1 VNRTLLLARTFFTRF
16 FENDLMP
23 PGLPQ
28 VQLVIW
34 SVALL
39 ASPGLIFPARFAAK
53 YLALERSPVALAHAM
68 LFDRLV
74 FVTMTMTAAGLVA
87 LVIWDGVFP
96 DRRDARI
103 LGALPLPGRVQIA
116 ARLLALAALA
126 AMMVTGV
133 NMAPSLMYGLLL
145 GAYGGASNSIVGVLA
160 HFIATSLAG
169 IFVFTVLIAVQ
180 GVVLNLGG
188 RRASDR
194 IAVVFQIV
202 FVVALLQMIFFLPRM
217 SGLLTTDL
225 QDSWLRVIPSVWF
238 LGLYDVLGGRPVN
251 GAGGLAAIALLATAA
266 STAMAAGLFMSTHAR
281 LQRRALEAQDG
292 GHARWRIARA
302 LINGV
307 TTRVT
312 RHAASRAIFE
322 FTLRTL
328 ARSRTHRLLLSMYV
342 GVALALVASALVPL
356 VLRRGFAAVAT
367 PSVEMLSA
375 PLVLNF
381 FTLVGMRV
389 AIAIPVEPRANWMF
403 RLREPTD
410 RVHTID
416 GVAVALLLVGV
427 VPSVGLAAA
436 TAAGLWG
443 VRVAVFHAGICGL
456 MGWLLTELLLMRL
469 DKMPFTCSYLPGRSR
484 IGTLWPLYLNGFIAY
499 CYVTAAAELRFFFAR
514 PSLMMKWSIVLLAAI
529 ILLIVRRRR
538 MLRTLMGLRFQEE
551 DPDAA
556 FAGFQLSEGFAAATD
571 ANRRLR

>member
-1 VNRTLLLARTFFTRF
+1 
-16 FENDLMP
+16 MP

-34 SVALL
+34 SVALM

-53 YLALERSPVALAHAM
+53 YVALEHSPNALAHAM

-74 FVTMTMTAAGLVA
+74 FITMTMTAAGLVA

-103 LGALPLPGRVQIA
+103 LGVLPVPGHVLIA
-116 ARLLALAALA
+116 ARLLALAAVA
-126 AMMVTGV
+126 AIMVTGV
-133 NMAPSLMYGLLL
+133 NIAPSLMYGLVL
-145 GAYGGASNSIVGVLA
+145 GMYGGAANSIVGILA
-160 HFIATSLAG
+160 HFIATSVAG

-202 FVVALLQMIFFLPRM
+202 FVVALLQMIFFLPRL

-225 QDSWLRVIPSVWF
+225 HNSWLRVVPSVWF
-238 LGLYDVLGGRPVN
+238 LGLYDVLGGRAVS
-251 GAGGLAAIALLATAA
+251 GAGALASIALLATVAT
-266 STAMAAGLFMSTHAR
+266 TAMTAGLFTLTHAR
-281 LQRRALEAQDG
+281 LHRRALESQDS
-292 GHARWRIARA
+292 GHARWRSVRSLVNAITR
-302 LINGV
+302 
-307 TTRVT
+307 RVT
-312 RHAASRAIFE
+312 RHMTSRAIFE

-328 ARSRTHRLLLSMYV
+328 ARSRSHRLLLSMYV

-375 PLVLNF
+375 PFVLSF

-403 RLREPTD
+403 RLREPDD

-416 GVAVALLLVGV
+416 GVAVALLLAGV
-427 VPSVGLAAA
+427 VPSVCLAAA
-436 TAAGLWG
+436 TAAVLWG
-443 VRVAVFHAGICGL
+443 VRVAVLHALFCGL
-456 MGWLLTELLLMRL
+456 MGWLLTELLLIRL
-469 DKMPFTCSYLPGRSR
+469 DKMPFTCTYLPGRSR

-499 CYVTAAAELRFFFAR
+499 CYVTAAAELRFFVTW
-514 PSLMMKWSIVLLAAI
+514 PSLMLKWSTVIVAAI
-529 ILLIVRRRR
+529 IFLIVRRRR
-538 MLRTLMGLRFQEE
+538 TLRTLIGLRFQEE

-556 FAGFQLSEGFAAATD
+556 FAGFDLSEGFAAATD